1 MQTHEFEQFRTLLAG
16 VHDFYARD
24 LSEFSLSV
32 WWESMRQYDLAAVTQ
47 AMNRHVMNP
56 DNGQFMPKPADVRK
70 MLGGT
75 SADAALRA
83 WAKVDKAV
91 RQVGN
96 YASVAFDDPLIHRV
110 ISEMGGWIGLGQKT
124 EDEWPFVAKHFENLY
139 RGYAMRGEQPDYP
152 PVLVGIAQADSEA
165 RGLRFDPPRL
175 VGDQEKA
182 MAVIAGGDSRPAIG
196 MSGAGAI
203 AHAEALQLAQKEVA

>member
-1 MQTHEFEQFRTLLAG
+1 MKPHEFEQFRTLMAG

-24 LSEFSLSV
+24 LSEFALSV
-32 WWESMRQYDLAAVTQ
+32 WWEAMKPYDLAAVTQ

-56 DNGQFMPKPADVRK
+56 DNGQFLPKPADVRR

-75 SADAALRA
+75 SQDAALHA

-110 ISEMGGWIGLGQKT
+110 IHDMGGWIGLGSKT

-139 RGYAMRGEQPDYP
+139 RGYAMRSETPEYP
-152 PVLVGIAQADSEA
+152 PVLAGIAQADSEA
-165 RGLRFDPPRL
+165 RGLRYDPPRL
-175 VGDQEKA
+175 VGDA
-182 MAVIAGGDSRPAIG
+182 TAARAVIAGGATAPLIG
-196 MSGAGAI
+196 LTSASAQYSALRLVQKGAA
-203 AHAEALQLAQKEVA
+203 